1 MKSNKR
7 FKLPVVSNL
16 SLYMMITLAF
26 GYALQLIPATR
37 FAVNLLTL
45 EPALI
50 LRGQVWRIIT
60 WVLCPGAE
68 SNAFVIVISLYFYY
82 SIGKTLERTWGEYR
96 YNVYIFS
103 GLLFTVVGAFILYFI
118 LWFMGYG
125 SLTFVSIMGV
135 NPFSTY
141 YVCMSIFLAFA
152 ATFPDMEVLLMFIL
166 PIKVKV
172 LGIAYAALMVVGC
185 LQGGI
190 WTTIP
195 MVASLF
201 NFIVFFITQ
210 RKRIGITK
218 AQYRER
224 VKFKQNVSKA
234 NNTPARHKCAI
245 CGRTNETHP
254 DLSFRFCSKCKGNY
268 EYCEDHIF
276 THKHVE

>member
-50 LRGQVWRIIT
+50 LRGQVWRIFT
-60 WVLCPGAE
+60 WVLCTGGENNP
-68 SNAFVIVISLYFYY
+68 FFIVISLYFYY
-82 SIGKTLERTWGEYR
+82 SIGKMLERTWGEYR

-103 GLLFTVVGAFILYFI
+103 GLLFTVVGAFLFYFV
-118 LWFMGYG
+118 LCFMGYRG
-125 SLTFVSIMGV
+125 MLYQSIIGG
-135 NPFSTY
+135 NPFSPY

-152 ATFPDMEVLLMFIL
+152 VTFPDMEVLLMFIL

-172 LGIAYAALMVVGC
+172 LGIAYAAFMVIDC
-185 LQGGI
+185 LQKGLGA
-190 WTTIP
+190 TIP
-195 MVASLF
+195 MVVSLL
-201 NFIVFFITQ
+201 NFIVFLIFY

-234 NNTPARHKCAI
+234 QNTPARHKCAI